1 MRSESKV
8 MNIIQI
14 ESISISNLQISISI
28 FIALDVKRL
37 VAAAALGHA
46 AADEVADDARVVEED
61 ERPD

>member
-28 FIALDVKRL
+28 FIALDVERL

>member
-14 ESISISNLQISISI
+14 KSISISNLQIGISI
-28 FIALDVKRL
+28 FIALDVERL